1 MNALNKN
8 IVVDVVD
15 VIIIVTICLKMTRR
29 QQAGEIFL
37 SLWLAT
43 FHTKATSSKLN
54 DSPATL
60 PLTS

>member
-37 SLWLAT
+37 SL
-43 FHTKATSSKLN
+43 
-54 DSPATL
+54 
-60 PLTS
+60 